1 MTAILRFKKALR
13 ELNVPDDVTAQ
24 IMSGYETISDKSSK
38 KMRAAFFIDAV
49 NRMDAL
55 LGSQMCHDVRDA
67 CTCSTGGWRLK
78 ATRKVAKEYA
88 GRPLAEKLQALGEV
102 RYMGKPV
109 LNEDGTITAHIGED
123 GGFDCPCPVFN
134 KAPIEGPVPIGYCY
148 CCGGHFRFHYQIALG
163 LKLRTKAV
171 LSSTLASNHTQP
183 CRFVYEIVE

>member
-1 MTAILRFKKALR
+1 MTAILRFKNALQ
-13 ELNVPDDVTAQ
+13 ELHIPDDVTAQ

-55 LGSQMCHDVRDA
+55 LGPQMCHDVRDA
-67 CTCSTGGWRLK
+67 CACSTGGWRLK
-78 ATRKVAKEYA
+78 AAQNVAKEYA
-88 GRPLAEKLQALGEV
+88 GKPLEEKLRALGEV

-109 LNEDGTITAHIGED
+109 LNADGTITAHIGEE

-134 KAPIEGPVPIGYCY
+134 KAPITGPVPIGYCY
-148 CCGGHFRFHYQIALG
+148 CCGGHFRFHYQVALG

-183 CRFVYEIVE
+183 CRFVYEIIE